1 MHYESLTPLGTSWF
15 GANQKELTLAAL
27 FRRVHWLIS
36 HRQKN
41 NSRLA
46 IIVVISLRSCAGS
59 AGAAPHRRR
68 RRRRYACMH
77 KRKTKRSSI
86 GSQRGGLIKT
96 KDWRLTQSFWF
107 RRDVWLCFS
116 VIKKNCCC
124 CFSSNSSPSSFF
136 RHPALF
142 LVSFIKVAG
151 CRRVAREKVSVLV
164 CARICICVCVCV
176 TAREKGKKRAFRFE
190 SPLKL
195 NCRSFENKKKQF
207 RHFSILVLALVLATG
222 IFNLL
227 TS

>member
-1 MHYESLTPLGTSWF
+1 MVWSQSKRAHARSFISTCSLVNITPPQKQLSTGNYRRHISSFLCWFCWCCTTSTTTT
-15 GANQKELTLAAL
+15 TL
-27 FRRVHWLIS
+27 
-36 HRQKN
+36 
-41 NSRLA
+41 
-46 IIVVISLRSCAGS
+46 
-59 AGAAPHRRR
+59 
-68 RRRRYACMH
+68 CMH

-164 CARICICVCVCV
+164 LVCVHAFVFVCVCV

>member
-164 CARICICVCVCV
+164 LVCVHAFVFVCVCV
-176 TAREKGKKRAFRFE
+176 
-190 SPLKL
+190 
-195 NCRSFENKKKQF
+195 
-207 RHFSILVLALVLATG
+207 
-222 IFNLL
+222 
-227 TS
+227 